1 MNKLRVVVCGTVFGR
16 YYLEGIRKIPERYTL
31 TGIFAR
37 GSTHSKQ
44 VAEHY
49 GVPLFT
55 DIEMI
60 TKENADIACVVVSS
74 AIIGGNGTD
83 LALNFLK
90 KGIHVIQEHPV
101 HLREYQKCLLMSSKN
116 RCKYKLNTFYPDL
129 LSIKHM
135 ICIVNKMREKLP
147 IIFIRAECSV
157 QLLFPM
163 LDIISQVLGGLEPY
177 QMEKLSG
184 SLPQRFSVLSG
195 TIRGVPIM
203 LTIDNHMDLKLP
215 ESNLTMFHRIQ
226 IGTPSGTLMLTD
238 THGKLIWIPIL
249 DERLKKLQHGDNN
262 YLAEIPIQEELGNN
276 KPGTLGDIFL
286 KYWPQCMANVL
297 YDFYDDIKEKRYI
310 TQENQQ
316 MINVCKLW
324 NTVGNLLGPYK
335 TDVEPLN
342 EPVDLDEFLKGIN
355 NE

>member
-1 MNKLRVVVCGTVFGR
+1 
-16 YYLEGIRKIPERYTL
+16 
-31 TGIFAR
+31 
-37 GSTHSKQ
+37 
-44 VAEHY
+44 
-49 GVPLFT
+49 
-55 DIEMI
+55 
-60 TKENADIACVVVSS
+60 
-74 AIIGGNGTD
+74 
-83 LALNFLK
+83 
-90 KGIHVIQEHPV
+90 
-101 HLREYQKCLLMSSKN
+101 
-116 RCKYKLNTFYPDL
+116 
-129 LSIKHM
+129 
-135 ICIVNKMREKLP
+135 
-147 IIFIRAECSV
+147 
-157 QLLFPM
+157 
-163 LDIISQVLGGLEPY
+163 
-177 QMEKLSG
+177 
-184 SLPQRFSVLSG
+184 
-195 TIRGVPIM
+195 
-203 LTIDNHMDLKLP
+203 
-215 ESNLTMFHRIQ
+215 
-226 IGTPSGTLMLTD
+226 MLTD